1 LVQTRHPSIERNLK
15 HCSRSRLRQGGKLV
29 PISCEQL
36 DHNRRT
42 YFGIQTAPCLRA
54 PHLWHRAV
62 ISSAVPA
69 DARKRLGIDHE
80 VLLPNRSEVTQETA
94 AIGETGLGAEKASR
108 PARWK
113 LGQPG
118 EEQAAEERAQHPH
131 RLQEGRTRR
140 YPAPAVEREMRP
152 RGKIMWTWG
161 W

>member
-1 LVQTRHPSIERNLK
+1 
-15 HCSRSRLRQGGKLV
+15 
-29 PISCEQL
+29 
-36 DHNRRT
+36 
-42 YFGIQTAPCLRA
+42 
-54 PHLWHRAV
+54 V

-94 AIGETGLGAEKASR
+94 VVGETGLGAEEGKSSG
-108 PARWK
+108 PME